1 MSLKIFNGNIPHLLF
16 YGNIEN
22 NNIKNEII
30 DIIGNKD
37 YILELNC
44 AISKSIKNIREDIIS
59 FVKYQTPPHIKFKC
73 VILYDSE
80 YLTIDAQYL
89 LRRAIEIYSKN
100 TRFIMITKDKDKL
113 LKPIRSRFISI
124 YIKKNE
130 KKDKLA
136 IQYTVINRIIKKKNE
151 DYNIALELYNNG
163 IYSDMLLKF
172 LKNKVNNYVEL
183 KFKYYKLSK
192 TFKDERMLLLYLVV
206 FRNNNII

>member
-22 NNIKNEII
+22 NNIKNEVIEL
-30 DIIGNKD
+30 IGNKD

-59 FVKYQTPPHIKFKC
+59 FVKYQTPPQINFKC
-73 VILYDSE
+73 VILYDAE

-124 YIKKNE
+124 YIKN
-130 KKDKLA
+130 KDIKDNMK
-136 IQYTVINRIIKKKNE
+136 IQHLLINKIINKDIE
-151 DYNIALELYNNG
+151 TYNIVLELYNNG
-163 IYSDMLLKF
+163 IYSEMLLKW
-172 LKNKVNNYVEL
+172 LKNKVNNYTEL
-183 KFKYYKLSK
+183 KFKYYNLSK
-192 TFKDERMLLLYLVV
+192 IFKDEKMLILYLVI
-206 FRNNNII
+206 FRNNNVI